1 MKTQEKQ
8 KNKEDNLMKGNKIIG
23 KMKQNKRN
31 NINSIS
37 SNNSSFDHSSNNKCK
52 CNI

>member
-8 KNKEDNLMKGNKIIG
+8 KNKEDKLMQANKMIS
-23 KMKQNKRN
+23 KMEQNKRN

-37 SNNSSFDHSSNNKCK
+37 SYHSSFDHFSNNKCK